1 MNGEERESAKNNR
14 DSITH
19 THSWMNRGGLGRL
32 GQRERAREGNK
43 LLFLKKKK
51 LSFVD
56 LSTQSCQKAKIKVFA
71 LKKSIHIL
79 TDSNTQQPNTS

>member
-19 THSWMNRGGLGRL
+19 SLLDDARQRGAGEAGTE
-32 GQRERAREGNK
+32 RERKGNK

-51 LSFVD
+51 TVI
-56 LSTQSCQKAKIKVFA
+56 C
-71 LKKSIHIL
+71 
-79 TDSNTQQPNTS
+79 